1 MPDMTVDRAA
11 VRRMVEDFW
20 RLLLLSGRNL
30 SQLHP
35 TATPQNTSAAQ
46 DMARDLSRR
55 FEQRCQATA
64 SLMPPEQRKIFLQ
77 MIEEEDSI
85 CFNELQTNGD
95 ALYRRLGIG
104 DTASAS
110 PAPTPVAHHRQR
122 LGEMAVR
129 TAVRATVWE
138 LIWSLFRR

>member
-30 SQLHP
+30 SQLRP

-77 MIEEEDSI
+77 MIEEEDGI

-95 ALYRRLGIG
+95 ALYRRLGIV
-104 DTASAS
+104 DTANAS
-110 PAPTPVAHHRQR
+110 PAPVGYRRQGLGERR
-122 LGEMAVR
+122 LGPQ
-129 TAVRATVWE
+129 
-138 LIWSLFRR
+138 SGRRCGN